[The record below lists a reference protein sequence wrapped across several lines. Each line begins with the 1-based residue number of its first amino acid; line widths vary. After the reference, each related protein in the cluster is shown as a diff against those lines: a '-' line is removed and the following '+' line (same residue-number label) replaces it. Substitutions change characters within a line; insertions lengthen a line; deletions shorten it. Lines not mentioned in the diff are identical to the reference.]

1 MRSLRSTVRIW
12 LARSAEASA
21 CACSSAS
28 DLQPGGQH
36 LHCAGLV
43 LQLRALV
50 LAGDDDAGGQ
60 VRDADRRIGGVDALA
75 ALARRPVDVD
85 AQIGFVDLDLLD
97 LLGFGVD
104 QHACGRRVH
113 AALRLGDRNALH
125 PVHAAFE
132 LQPRPHTVGRV
143 ALAGDRQRGVLVAAE
158 IRAGLV
164 ENGDVPAVPFGVA
177 DVHAGQVGGEQRRL
191 LAALAG
197 FHFEQDVVGVMRI
210 PGRQHV
216 GQLGVEFGDARLQ
229 FGHLGGEGLV
239 LVGQFARG
247 LEVTARRLQLAIGA
261 HDGRDLREAATDLAG
276 VARVGMQFRV
286 GQLALELGVLD
297 EQRVDL
303 DVLWSCCILPYA
315 RRIPRNDTKPTPGLS
330 RTMRDRA
337 GAGDGS

>member
-28 DLQPGGQH
+28 DLQPGRQH

-50 LAGDDDAGGQ
+50 LAGDDDPGRQ
-60 VRDADRRIGGVDALA
+60 VGEADRRIGGIHALA
-75 ALARRPVDVD
+75 ALARRPVNVD

-97 LLGFGVD
+97 FLGFGVN
-104 QHACGRRVH
+104 QHACGRRVDP
-113 AALRLGDRNALH
+113 ALRLRDRNTLH
-125 PVHAAFE
+125 AVHAAFE
-132 LQPRPHTVGRV
+132 LQPRPHTVGRI

-164 ENGDVPAVPFGVA
+164 QNGDVPAVPFGIA

-191 LAALAG
+191 LAAFAG

-210 PGRQHV
+210 PWRQHV
-216 GQLGVEFGDARLQ
+216 GQLGVELGDARLQ
-229 FGHLGGEGLV
+229 LGYLRREGLV
-239 LVGQFARG
+239 LTGQFARG

-261 HDGRDLREAATDLAG
+261 HDGRELREAPTDLAG
-276 VARVGMQFRV
+276 VARVGVQLGV
-286 GQLALELGVLD
+286 GKLALEVGVLD
-297 EQRVDL
+297 QQGVDRSGGQ
-303 DVLWSCCILPYA
+303 VIS
-315 RRIPRNDTKPTPGLS
+315 
-330 RTMRDRA
+330 
-337 GAGDGS
+337 